1 MRRALRVLRFVLLF
15 FAAAAAGCYVYLRQ
29 SLPLARGEIAIGGLG
44 APVEVLRDRHGIP
57 HIYAASRG
65 PAKLRVPEM
74 NY

>member
-1 MRRALRVLRFVLLF
+1 LLRLSAPIP
-15 FAAAAAGCYVYLRQ
+15 AAR
-29 SLPLARGEIAIGGLG
+29 RGEIAIGGLG